1 MLVRCV
7 GTVGL
12 MGLVLRVSAFV
23 AIILVA
29 SGVSSSP
36 VLGSVGLT
44 PLMRVQVRLASDAKA
59 RPHPLLLT
67 LGGPVYCMQLE
78 NLARHLGG
86 SLVCADFGRNGYEG
100 VGGRAARLEDW
111 GDPAYLDA
119 VARLPDTLRSQ
130 GVKVSKLVVVGV
142 SYSGYANAELVA
154 THPEM
159 RPDALVVV
167 DSYLDLTARFRA
179 LPFGHETRA
188 EIVTA
193 LGGTPDTRPDV
204 YAARSP
210 SGHLDG
216 LATAIRAGMRFVDVW
231 SVSDGERRE
240 FRGATCS
247 LAANATWLAAL
258 ASRLGGPV
266 TGYVTE
272 MRHAHA
278 LWDRGMGLMQL
289 AVGPNGGKPLVAKA
303 VTFRPGAPAPA
314 GSYCPSVPGP

>member
-1 MLVRCV
+1 VWVGMFAAAVLAATGSAGAISAGASRQSGLIRVEQHLV
-7 GTVGL
+7 GDA
-12 MGLVLRVSAFV
+12 RV
-23 AIILVA
+23 
-29 SGVSSSP
+29 
-36 VLGSVGLT
+36 
-44 PLMRVQVRLASDAKA
+44 

-67 LGGPVYCMQLE
+67 LGDPVYCMQLG
-78 NLARHLGG
+78 NLARHLGA
-86 SLVCADFGRNGYEG
+86 SLVCADYGKNGYEG

-111 GDPAYLDA
+111 GDPAYLA
-119 VARLPDTLRSQ
+119 AAAKLPDSLRHG
-130 GVKVSKLVVVGV
+130 GVKISKLLVVGV

-167 DSYLDLTARFRA
+167 DSYLDLPARFRA
-179 LPFGHETRA
+179 LPLGHETRK

-193 LGGTPDTRPDV
+193 MGGTPETVPDL

-210 SGHLDG
+210 SNHLDG
-216 LATAIRAGMRFVDVW
+216 LVAAIRAGMRFVDVW

-247 LAANATWLAAL
+247 LSANATWLAAL
-258 ASRLGGPV
+258 ASKLGRPV
-266 TGYVTE
+266 TGYVTQ

-289 AVGPNGGKPLVAKA
+289 AGSPNGGKPLDAKV
-303 VTFRPGAPAPA
+303 VTFEPGAPAPA
-314 GSYCPSVPGP
+314 GSYCPSVPGAS

>member
-1 MLVRCV
+1 MGSVLRVAMV
-7 GTVGL
+7 VAVVLAAGGTVGAQKAAASRQS
-12 MGLVLRVSAFV
+12 GLLRVEQH
-23 AIILVA
+23 LVPDA
-29 SGVSSSP
+29 
-36 VLGSVGLT
+36 
-44 PLMRVQVRLASDAKA
+44 RV

-78 NLARHLGG
+78 NLARHLGA
-86 SLVCADFGRNGYEG
+86 SLVCADFGKNGYEG

-111 GDPAYLDA
+111 GDPAYLAA
-119 VARLPDTLRSQ
+119 VAKLPDALRRR
-130 GVKVSKLVVVGV
+130 GVKFSKLVVAGV
-142 SYSGYANAELVA
+142 SYSGFANAELVA

-179 LPFGHETRA
+179 LPLAHETRK
-188 EIVTA
+188 EIVAA
-193 LGGTPDTRPDV
+193 LGGTPDTLPDV

-210 SGHLDG
+210 SNHLDG
-216 LATAIRAGMRFVDVW
+216 LAAAVRAGMRFVDVW

-247 LAANATWLAAL
+247 LTANATWLAAL
-258 ASRLGGPV
+258 ASKLGRPV
-266 TGYVTE
+266 TGYVTQ

-289 AVGPNGGKPLVAKA
+289 ALGPNGGKPLDAKV
-303 VTFRPGAPAPA
+303 VTFQPGAAAPA
-314 GSYCPSVPGP
+314 GSYCAGLPGA

>member
-1 MLVRCV
+1 VSVTCV
-7 GTVGL
+7 GTVGR
-12 MGLVLRVSAFV
+12 MGLAMRVST
-23 AIILVA
+23 LVA
-29 SGVSSSP
+29 LVLAAGGVAGP
-36 VLGSVGLT
+36 PAGGSVPSAG
-44 PLMRVQVRLASDAKA
+44 LMRVQVHLTHDARA
-59 RPHPLLLT
+59 YPHPVLLT

-78 NLARHLGG
+78 NLARHLGA
-86 SLVCADFGRNGYEG
+86 SLVCADFGKNRYQA
-100 VGGRAARLEDW
+100 VGERAARLEDW

-119 VARLPDTLRSQ
+119 AAKLPDTLRRR
-130 GVKVSKLVVVGV
+130 GVLISKLVVIGV
-142 SYSGYANAELVA
+142 SYSGFANAELVA

-167 DSYLDLTARFRA
+167 DSYLDLDARFRA
-179 LPFGHETRA
+179 LPLGHETRQ

-193 LGGTPDTRPDV
+193 LGGTPDTIPDA

-210 SGHLDG
+210 SHHLDG

-231 SVSDGERRE
+231 SVSDAERRE

-258 ASRLGGPV
+258 ASELGRPV
-266 TGYVTE
+266 AGYVTH

-289 AVGPNGGKPLVAKA
+289 ALGTNGGKPLPATA
-303 VTFRPGAPAPA
+303 VTFTPGAPAP
-314 GSYCPSVPGP
+314 PGTFCASLPRR